1 VAVEKSSL
9 DCCIEV
15 VGYNNTYAIIDVMIQ
30 DFTIQKIAVII
41 IIEIIIIIILI

>member
-1 VAVEKSSL
+1 MAVEKSSL

-15 VGYNNTYAIIDVMIQ
+15 AGNNNAYAIIDVVIK

-41 IIEIIIIIILI
+41 IIIILI